1 MAPRRDDVI
10 AFARN
15 FESRNM
21 KRFLFVCGR
30 NRARSPTAEQVF
42 ADYPDIEVAS
52 AGTSRDADTPV
63 TGALLEWADIVFVM
77 ENGHRTKLS
86 AQFRGALR
94 NAKVIC
100 LGIPN
105 DFAFMD
111 PELASLLKAKV
122 TPYLR

>member
-1 MAPRRDDVI
+1 
-10 AFARN
+10 
-15 FESRNM
+15 M

-42 ADYPDIEVAS
+42 AAYPDIEVAS

-63 TGALLEWADIVFVM
+63 TGELLEWADIVFVM

-100 LGIPN
+100 LGIPD

-111 PELASLLKAKV
+111 PELVSLLKAKV
-122 TPYLR
+122 MPYLR